1 MKVGKG
7 IVKKYSREYHRT
19 LKNGERKKYT
29 TEQIQI
35 TVPKNEDIYNNQEE
49 VLIIPQSEI
58 ETFKS
63 REEESE
69 SLKIANYLHVQEVKE
84 LRNQLENNINPS
96 TLEYEKEIEELK
108 AEIAAKNEVI
118 NEIEDQYN
126 TLNRNN
132 IDSLK
137 KENETIRDKHSKLII
152 ENENLKTKF
161 VNMKTENENL
171 KTKYSSI
178 KEENKNLK
186 TKCSNLR
193 EEHESIKSS
202 YDQITSKYDQ
212 LKHEN
217 LSTKT
222 SYAEIYELNED
233 LEKDYDSL
241 RLEYSGFHLFN
252 PGIKKAVIPVAC
264 VSGNLGFFSIIS
276 FVFLTIISSRVISG
290 SVYSPF

>member
-132 IDSLK
+132 IDNLK

-193 EEHESIKSS
+193 EEHQSIKSS

-241 RLEYSGFHLFN
+241 RLEYNDLVDKFN
-252 PGIKKAVIPVAC
+252 DLQEEIYNIKSTRSHDEYIANKVKEFILN
-264 VSGNLGFFSIIS
+264 SGN
-276 FVFLTIISSRVISG
+276 
-290 SVYSPF
+290 

>member
-126 TLNRNN
+126 TLNKNN

-186 TKCSNLR
+186 TKCSSLR
-193 EEHESIKSS
+193 EEHQSIKSS

-241 RLEYSGFHLFN
+241 RLEYNDLVDKFN
-252 PGIKKAVIPVAC
+252 DLQEEIYNIKSTRSHDEYIANKVKEFI
-264 VSGNLGFFSIIS
+264 
-276 FVFLTIISSRVISG
+276 
-290 SVYSPF
+290 

>member
-202 YDQITSKYDQ
+202 YNQITSKYDQ

-241 RLEYSGFHLFN
+241 RLEYNDLVDKFN
-252 PGIKKAVIPVAC
+252 DLQEEIYNIKSTRSHDEYIANKVKEFILN
-264 VSGNLGFFSIIS
+264 SGN
-276 FVFLTIISSRVISG
+276 
-290 SVYSPF
+290 

>member
-1 MKVGKG
+1 MKIGHG
-7 IVKKYSREYHRT
+7 TVKKYSREYHRT

-241 RLEYSGFHLFN
+241 RLEYNDLVDKFN
-252 PGIKKAVIPVAC
+252 DLQEEIYNIKSTRSHDEYIANKVKEFILN
-264 VSGNLGFFSIIS
+264 SGN
-276 FVFLTIISSRVISG
+276 
-290 SVYSPF
+290 

>member
-69 SLKIANYLHVQEVKE
+69 SLKIANYLYVQEVKE
-84 LRNQLENNINPS
+84 LRDQLENNINPS

-108 AEIAAKNEVI
+108 AEIAAKKEVI

-126 TLNRNN
+126 TLNKNN

-186 TKCSNLR
+186 TKCSSLR
-193 EEHESIKSS
+193 EEHQSIKSS

-212 LKHEN
+212 LIHEN

-241 RLEYSGFHLFN
+241 RLEYNDLVDKFNDLQEEIYNIKSTRSHDEYIANKGKEFILNSG
-252 PGIKKAVIPVAC
+252 K
-264 VSGNLGFFSIIS
+264 
-276 FVFLTIISSRVISG
+276 
-290 SVYSPF
+290 

>member
-19 LKNGERKKYT
+19 LKNGERKKYN

-69 SLKIANYLHVQEVKE
+69 SLKIANYLYVQEVKE
-84 LRNQLENNINPS
+84 LRDQLENNINPS

-126 TLNRNN
+126 TLNKNN

-186 TKCSNLR
+186 TKCSSLR
-193 EEHESIKSS
+193 EEHQSIKSS

-241 RLEYSGFHLFN
+241 RLEYNDLVDKFN
-252 PGIKKAVIPVAC
+252 DLQEEIYNIKSTRSHDEYIANKVKEFILN
-264 VSGNLGFFSIIS
+264 SGN
-276 FVFLTIISSRVISG
+276 
-290 SVYSPF
+290 

>member
-137 KENETIRDKHSKLII
+137 KENETIRDKHSKLLI

-241 RLEYSGFHLFN
+241 RLEYNDLVDKFN
-252 PGIKKAVIPVAC
+252 DLQEEIYNIKSTRSHDEYIANKVKEFILN
-264 VSGNLGFFSIIS
+264 SGN
-276 FVFLTIISSRVISG
+276 
-290 SVYSPF
+290 

>member
-69 SLKIANYLHVQEVKE
+69 SLKIANYLYVQEVKE
-84 LRNQLENNINPS
+84 LRDQLENNINPS

-193 EEHESIKSS
+193 EEHQSIKSS

-241 RLEYSGFHLFN
+241 RLEYNDLVDKFN
-252 PGIKKAVIPVAC
+252 DLQEEIYNIKSTRSHDEYIANKVKEFILN
-264 VSGNLGFFSIIS
+264 SGN
-276 FVFLTIISSRVISG
+276 
-290 SVYSPF
+290 

>member
-69 SLKIANYLHVQEVKE
+69 SLKIANYLYVQEVKE
-84 LRNQLENNINPS
+84 LRDQLENNINPS

-233 LEKDYDSL
+233 LEKDSDSL
-241 RLEYSGFHLFN
+241 RLEYNDLVDKFN
-252 PGIKKAVIPVAC
+252 DLQEEIYNIKSTRSHDEYIANKVKAFLLN
-264 VSGNLGFFSIIS
+264 SGN
-276 FVFLTIISSRVISG
+276 
-290 SVYSPF
+290 

>member
-69 SLKIANYLHVQEVKE
+69 SLKIANYLYVQEVKE

-186 TKCSNLR
+186 TKCSSLR
-193 EEHESIKSS
+193 EEHQSIKSS

-241 RLEYSGFHLFN
+241 RLEYNDLVDKFN
-252 PGIKKAVIPVAC
+252 DLQEEIYNIKSTRSHDEYIANKVKEFILN
-264 VSGNLGFFSIIS
+264 SGN
-276 FVFLTIISSRVISG
+276 
-290 SVYSPF
+290 

>member
-69 SLKIANYLHVQEVKE
+69 SLKIANYLYVQEVKE
-84 LRNQLENNINPS
+84 LRDQLENNINPS

-126 TLNRNN
+126 TLNKNN

-193 EEHESIKSS
+193 EEHQSIKSS

-217 LSTKT
+217 LCTKT

-241 RLEYSGFHLFN
+241 RLEYNDLVDKFN
-252 PGIKKAVIPVAC
+252 DLQEEIYNIKSTRSHDEYIANKVKEFILN
-264 VSGNLGFFSIIS
+264 SGN
-276 FVFLTIISSRVISG
+276 
-290 SVYSPF
+290 

>member
-69 SLKIANYLHVQEVKE
+69 SLKIANYLYVQEVKE

-96 TLEYEKEIEELK
+96 TLEYEKEIEDLK
-108 AEIAAKNEVI
+108 AEIATKNEVI

-137 KENETIRDKHSKLII
+137 KENESIRDKHSKLII

-186 TKCSNLR
+186 TKCSTLR
-193 EEHESIKSS
+193 EEHQSIKSS

-241 RLEYSGFHLFN
+241 RLEYNDLVDKFN
-252 PGIKKAVIPVAC
+252 DLQEEIYNIKSTRSHDEYIANKVKEFILN
-264 VSGNLGFFSIIS
+264 SGN
-276 FVFLTIISSRVISG
+276 
-290 SVYSPF
+290 

>member
-69 SLKIANYLHVQEVKE
+69 SLKIANYLYVQEVKE
-84 LRNQLENNINPS
+84 LRDQLENNINPS

-108 AEIAAKNEVI
+108 AEIAAKNNAI
-118 NEIEDQYN
+118 TEIENKYN
-126 TLNRNN
+126 TLNENN
-132 IDSLK
+132 IDNLK
-137 KENETIRDKHSKLII
+137 KENENIRDKHSKLII

-186 TKCSNLR
+186 SKCSNLK
-193 EEHESIKSS
+193 EEHQNIKSS
-202 YDQITSKYDQ
+202 YDKITSKYDQ

-241 RLEYSGFHLFN
+241 RLEYNDLVDKYN
-252 PGIKKAVIPVAC
+252 DLQEEIYNIKTNRSHDEYIANKVKEFILNG
-264 VSGNLGFFSIIS
+264 GN
-276 FVFLTIISSRVISG
+276 
-290 SVYSPF
+290 

>member
-69 SLKIANYLHVQEVKE
+69 SLKIANYLYVQEVKE
-84 LRNQLENNINPS
+84 LRDQLENNINPS

-126 TLNRNN
+126 TLNKNN

-193 EEHESIKSS
+193 EEHQSIKSS

-241 RLEYSGFHLFN
+241 RLEYNDLVDKFN
-252 PGIKKAVIPVAC
+252 DLQEEIYNIKSTRSHDEYIANKVKEFILN
-264 VSGNLGFFSIIS
+264 SGN
-276 FVFLTIISSRVISG
+276 
-290 SVYSPF
+290 

>member
-49 VLIIPQSEI
+49 VLIIPESEI
-58 ETFKS
+58 EAFES
-63 REEESE
+63 REEESV
-69 SLKIANYLHVQEVKE
+69 SLKIANYLYVQEVKE
-84 LRNQLENNINPS
+84 LREQLENNINPS
-96 TLEYEKEIEELK
+96 TLEYEKEIENLK

-118 NEIEDQYN
+118 TEIENQYN
-126 TLNRNN
+126 TLNKNN
-132 IDSLK
+132 IDDLK
-137 KENETIRDKHSKLII
+137 KENENIRDKHSKLIV

-186 TKCSNLR
+186 TKCSNLK
-193 EEHESIKSS
+193 EEHQNIKNS

-241 RLEYSGFHLFN
+241 RLEYNDLVDKFN
-252 PGIKKAVIPVAC
+252 DLQEEIYNIKTNRSHDEYIANKVKEFILN
-264 VSGNLGFFSIIS
+264 SGN
-276 FVFLTIISSRVISG
+276 
-290 SVYSPF
+290 